1 MGENTDITLVGVIS
15 PDIIAVIRKSAEEA
29 IKEID
34 EGKETKQ
41 TKTKAKKGA

>member
-29 IKEID
+29 IKEKFDIV
-34 EGKETKQ
+34 EE
-41 TKTKAKKGA
+41 AKRGV